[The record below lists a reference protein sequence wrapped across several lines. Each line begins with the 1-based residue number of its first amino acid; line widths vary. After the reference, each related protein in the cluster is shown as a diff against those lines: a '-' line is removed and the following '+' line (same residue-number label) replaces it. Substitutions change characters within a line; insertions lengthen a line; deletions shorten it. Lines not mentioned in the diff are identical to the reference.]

1 MVEAV
6 LDMATGRTPVIQPA
20 ENPTPVGFWNI
31 FPARAG
37 VLRETRGVDE
47 AAADPR
53 VDEIEIY
60 RRPGEY
66 LAVPPKTF
74 QGHGHLIFTVG
85 TMDALDST
93 FDELVRMVRLETE
106 PAADR

>member
-1 MVEAV
+1 M
-6 LDMATGRTPVIQPA
+6 
-20 ENPTPVGFWNI
+20 
-31 FPARAG
+31 
-37 VLRETRGVDE
+37 DE

-85 TMDALDST
+85 AMDALDST